1 MSLKKIILILIIQ
14 DLLKLVMRR
23 VKQMTNIIRLKQGET
38 LLSNNPFREVYEV
51 ALPKVEHKP
60 LCIKRVSISRNK
72 KNGKLRCST
81 MAKELMK
88 YGFDRGQN
96 IRFEQTN
103 RGLTIHAVDKASA
116 NHIFAVVN
124 KGRELGNLEI
134 QGEWLEGFTV
144 GKVTME
150 YYQDKIVLLKEE
162 V

>member
-1 MSLKKIILILIIQ
+1 
-14 DLLKLVMRR
+14 
-23 VKQMTNIIRLKQGET
+23 MTNIIRLKQGET

-103 RGLTIHAVDKASA
+103 RGLIVHAVSQASV

-124 KGRELGNLEI
+124 KGRSIGNLEI

>member
-1 MSLKKIILILIIQ
+1 
-14 DLLKLVMRR
+14 
-23 VKQMTNIIRLKQGET
+23 
-38 LLSNNPFREVYEV
+38 
-51 ALPKVEHKP
+51 
-60 LCIKRVSISRNK
+60 
-72 KNGKLRCST
+72 
-81 MAKELMK
+81 MK

-103 RGLTIHAVDKASA
+103 RGLTIHAVDQASA

>member
-1 MSLKKIILILIIQ
+1 
-14 DLLKLVMRR
+14 
-23 VKQMTNIIRLKQGET
+23 MTYIIRLKQGET
-38 LLSNNPFREVYEV
+38 IPSNNPFREVYEV

-72 KNGKLRCST
+72 KNGRLRCST

-103 RGLTIHAVDKASA
+103 RGLTIHAVDQASA

-134 QGEWLEGFTV
+134 QGDILEGFTV
-144 GKVTME
+144 GKHTIQ
-150 YYQDKIVLLKEE
+150 YFTNGKIVILKE

>member
-1 MSLKKIILILIIQ
+1 
-14 DLLKLVMRR
+14 
-23 VKQMTNIIRLKQGET
+23 
-38 LLSNNPFREVYEV
+38 
-51 ALPKVEHKP
+51 
-60 LCIKRVSISRNK
+60 
-72 KNGKLRCST
+72 

-103 RGLTIHAVDKASA
+103 RGLIVHAVSQASV

-124 KGRELGNLEI
+124 KGRSIGNLEI

>member
-1 MSLKKIILILIIQ
+1 
-14 DLLKLVMRR
+14 
-23 VKQMTNIIRLKQGET
+23 MTDIIRLKQGET
-38 LLSNNPFREVYEV
+38 IPSNNPFREVYEV

-72 KNGKLRCST
+72 KNGRLRCST

-150 YYQDKIVLLKEE
+150 YYQDKIVLLKEGL
-162 V
+162 